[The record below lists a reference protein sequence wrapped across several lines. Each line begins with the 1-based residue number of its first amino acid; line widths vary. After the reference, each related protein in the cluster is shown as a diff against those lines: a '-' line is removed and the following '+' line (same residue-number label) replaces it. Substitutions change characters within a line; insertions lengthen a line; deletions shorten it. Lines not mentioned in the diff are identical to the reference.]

1 MKLDIIV
8 PHYKEPWET
17 CKYLFDSI
25 ALQRGVL
32 LDNIRVI
39 IVNDGDCML
48 DKDFSEYPY
57 EVVYLKK
64 EHGGVSSAR
73 NYGLDYSDAG
83 YVMFCDIDDGFLST
97 YALHLIFSA
106 MQEGFDICVSN
117 FIEETFDDKGNAT
130 IVPHKND
137 ITFMHG
143 KVYRR
148 EFLVEN
154 ELRFD
159 TSMNIHEDGYFNMLV
174 YSVVTDKGKKKT
186 IETPIYLWKWN
197 DNSVVRSNRQDFVL
211 RTYTD
216 VILTRTGL
224 CRQLKKRGLNEAY
237 RTAVAMTV
245 VNSYYDFQKDS
256 YYLAKN
262 EKHLRI
268 ATKAF
273 KEFWNEFRAVFND
286 MSNREVADMMRVA
299 RENAVKNGM
308 MFEKE
313 DIKSFLKRMS

>member
-8 PHYKEPWET
+8 PHYREPWET

-64 EHGGVSSAR
+64 EHGGVSSTR
-73 NYGLDYSDAG
+73 NYGLDHSDAE

-97 YALHLIFSA
+97 YGLHLVFAA
-106 MQEGFDICVSN
+106 MQEGFDVLVSN
-117 FIEETFDDKGNAT
+117 FIEETFDENGNAT
-130 IVPHKND
+130 IVPHNND
-137 ITFMHG
+137 LTFMHG

-174 YSVVTDKGKKKT
+174 YSVVTDKGKKRN

-224 CRQLKKRGLNEAY
+224 CRQLKQRGLDEAY
-237 RTAVAMTV
+237 KTAVAMTI
-245 VNSYYDFQKDS
+245 VNSYYDFQKGS
-256 YYLAKN
+256 YYTAKN
-262 EKHLRI
+262 EKYLR
-268 ATKAF
+268 AAEKAF
-273 KEFWNEFRAVFND
+273 KGFWNEFRSVFND
-286 MSNREVADMMRVA
+286 LTNKEVSSMMRAA
-299 RENAVKNGM
+299 RENACKNGM
-308 MFEKE
+308 LFERE
-313 DIKSFLKRMS
+313 DLRSFLKRMS